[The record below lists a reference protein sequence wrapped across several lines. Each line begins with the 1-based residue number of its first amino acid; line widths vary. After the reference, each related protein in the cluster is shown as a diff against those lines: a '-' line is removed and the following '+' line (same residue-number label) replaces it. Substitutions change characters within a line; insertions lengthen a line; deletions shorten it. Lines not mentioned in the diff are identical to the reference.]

1 MHLRYNNHLCFKCS
15 VHIVD
20 VQLEEVLQAVAKV
33 KTRDARRA
41 MSYLHADEF
50 VDTQTLLAFPT
61 SAEHKTPSYSYRVI
75 KWALLKARRRD
86 GQKTFC
92 YLEYAGKRKPHA
104 AVSSVVGFCVQGAI
118 ARGREVPTLE
128 GYDILRGQF
137 VRTSILV
144 TKTHQ
149 FNILKITAVAQV
161 DGALVPAAVR
171 LTMEDIML
179 DFVGGGLL
187 ELRPTAR

>member
-1 MHLRYNNHLCFKCS
+1 
-15 VHIVD
+15 
-20 VQLEEVLQAVAKV
+20 
-33 KTRDARRA
+33 

-86 GQKTFC
+86 GQKRFC

-104 AVSSVVGFCVQGAI
+104 AASSVVGFCVQGSI

-128 GYDILRGQF
+128 RYDILRGQF
-137 VRTSILV
+137 VRTGSS
-144 TKTHQ
+144 
-149 FNILKITAVAQV
+149 
-161 DGALVPAAVR
+161 
-171 LTMEDIML
+171 
-179 DFVGGGLL
+179 
-187 ELRPTAR
+187 

>member
-1 MHLRYNNHLCFKCS
+1 MHLRCSNHSRFKCS

-20 VQLEEVLQAVAKV
+20 VQLEEILQAVAKV

-75 KWALLKARRRD
+75 KWALLKA
-86 GQKTFC
+86 
-92 YLEYAGKRKPHA
+92 
-104 AVSSVVGFCVQGAI
+104 
-118 ARGREVPTLE
+118 GREVPTLE
-128 GYDILRGQF
+128 RYDILRGQF

-144 TKTHQ
+144 TERRQ

-171 LTMEDIML
+171 LTMEEIML

-187 ELRPTAR
+187 ELRPTAH

>member
-1 MHLRYNNHLCFKCS
+1 
-15 VHIVD
+15 
-20 VQLEEVLQAVAKV
+20 
-33 KTRDARRA
+33 
-41 MSYLHADEF
+41 MSYLHANEF

-86 GQKTFC
+86 GQKRFC
-92 YLEYAGKRKPHA
+92 YLEYAGVYCQRPR
-104 AVSSVVGFCVQGAI
+104 GAD
-118 ARGREVPTLE
+118 AREV
-128 GYDILRGQF
+128 RHSA
-137 VRTSILV
+137 RTVCAHGILV
-144 TKTHQ
+144 TKRHQ

-171 LTMEDIML
+171 LTMKEIML

>member
-1 MHLRYNNHLCFKCS
+1 MHLRCSNHSRFKCS

-20 VQLEEVLQAVAKV
+20 VQLEEILQAVAKV

-75 KWALLKARRRD
+75 KWALLKARRRE
-86 GQKTFC
+86 GQKRFC

-104 AVSSVVGFCVQGAI
+104 AFCVQGAI
-118 ARGREVPTLE
+118 ARGREVPTLAR
-128 GYDILRGQF
+128 YDILRGQF

-144 TKTHQ
+144 TKRHQ

-171 LTMEDIML
+171 LAMEDIML

-187 ELRPTAR
+187 ELRPTAH